1 MRPPRLLLSL
11 ASTAAVLL
19 AALPAVAQPGGP
31 PPPPPPGYGPG
42 PGYGYYPP
50 APTERYGLTLGFGLD
65 VGGMDSD
72 SNLASCRGC
81 DYDPAA
87 VGFDFHI
94 GGMINPR
101 MAALFE
107 LWFHGQ
113 SIDSSGA
120 EVLVQ
125 SMLMGALQYWLT
137 PQFWIKGGL
146 GFSGLQIQYDDGY
159 AYGEED
165 LGTGLALMGAA
176 GFEVLHSTQFAI
188 DLQLRLGSGSYDGI
202 DEQVNVA
209 QVGIGFNWY

>member
-1 MRPPRLLLSL
+1 MRPPRLLLSA
-11 ASTAAVLL
+11 ASAAAILL
-19 AALPAVAQPGGP
+19 VALPALAQPGGP

-50 APTERYGLTLGFGLD
+50 PPTERYGITLGFGLY
-65 VGGMDSD
+65 VGGMDTD
-72 SNLASCRGC
+72 SNLGSCRGC
-81 DYDPAA
+81 DYEPAA
-87 VGFDFHI
+87 GGLDFHI

-107 LWFHGQ
+107 AWFHAQEIGGG
-113 SIDSSGA
+113 GA
-120 EVLVQ
+120 EVLAQ
-125 SMLMGALQYWLT
+125 SMLMGALQYWFT

-176 GFEVLHSTQFAI
+176 GFEILHSTQFAI